1 MFNANGGEAD
11 NSQNHGWAKYF
22 RSEDSI
28 EKDETEQSEIVIEM
42 LTALEEF
49 GIEKL
54 TMLNEIY
61 DGGDVSRSIFTVFPK
76 SRVVY
81 CVKYI
86 EQSA

>member
-1 MFNANGGEAD
+1 MFNATGGEAH
-11 NSQNHGWAKYF
+11 NNQNHGWAKYF

-28 EKDETEQSEIVIEM
+28 EKDETEQGEIVIEM

-61 DGGDVSRSIFTVFPK
+61 DGGDVSRSIFIVFPK
-76 SRVVY
+76 SKAV
-81 CVKYI
+81 
-86 EQSA
+86 